1 MLSIR
6 IKTNNCYLVC
16 ILRIIRQVNCNELH
30 VESLQLT
37 CLMADVDPGFCLGGA
52 SLQGPKV
59 ADVTE
64 WSRVSETGK
73 LLCFQCT
80 IMHSITF

>member
-1 MLSIR
+1 MI
-6 IKTNNCYLVC
+6 YLAYGSKQTTVTYT
-16 ILRIIRQVNCNELH
+16 IRIIRQVNCKEL
-30 VESLQLT
+30 ESLQLT
-37 CLMADVDPGFCLGGA
+37 CLMAGVDPGFCQGGA

-64 WSRVSETGK
+64 WSRVCETGK
-73 LLCFQCT
+73 LLCVQCT